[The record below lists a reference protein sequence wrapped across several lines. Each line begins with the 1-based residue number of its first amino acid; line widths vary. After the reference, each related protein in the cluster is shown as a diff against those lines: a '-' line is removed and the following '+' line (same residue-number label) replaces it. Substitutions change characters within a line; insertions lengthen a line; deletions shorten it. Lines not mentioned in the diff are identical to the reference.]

1 MLPGAAS
8 PLTKSTRMSKRSAKS
23 ANLDASDDDEVL
35 VPQTPP
41 RQNGWRTPPASP
53 SPEYVPSSPSYS
65 PSSPTYAPGSPVAA
79 RPDDRITSSS
89 SISVAAASIVSSP
102 RADADPIILFLVGEA
117 SRVENRMVG
126 VYRSRADALGL
137 RTEWWDFMH
146 RDGQTIGHGT
156 TNYTSLLTSFARLSC
171 AHPRIADAD
180 ARAWLRAEPFI
191 VPYRYALPP
200 ELDTPISITA
210 VVYIH
215 LHE

>member
-1 MLPGAAS
+1 MTARAAPS
-8 PLTKSTRMSKRSAKS
+8 LTKSTKMSKRSAKS
-23 ANLDASDDDEVL
+23 ANLNASDDEVL
-35 VPQTPP
+35 VPQTP
-41 RQNGWRTPPASP
+41 RSQTGWRTPPASP
-53 SPEYVPSSPSYS
+53 SPGYVPSSPI
-65 PSSPTYAPGSPVAA
+65 YAPASPVAA
-79 RPDDRITSSS
+79 PLEDRITSSS
-89 SISVAAASIVSSP
+89 SMSAVVASIVSSP
-102 RADADPIILFLVGEA
+102 RADTDPIILFLVGEA
-117 SRVENRMVG
+117 SRVDNRMVG
-126 VYRSRADALGL
+126 VYRSRANALGL

-200 ELDTPISITA
+200 ELNTPLSITA

>member
-1 MLPGAAS
+1 MLTDAAP
-8 PLTKSTRMSKRSAKS
+8 PLTKSPKMSKRSAKL
-23 ANLDASDDDEVL
+23 ADLDASVDDEVL

-41 RQNGWRTPPASP
+41 RQTGWRTPPASP
-53 SPEYVPSSPSYS
+53 SPEYVPS
-65 PSSPTYAPGSPVAA
+65 SPVAA

-200 ELDTPISITA
+200 ELDTPLSITA